1 MQRVLT
7 PDKTVSGL
15 SNPLIELLRTRLP
28 GMVIGWRVSKSDFR
42 PLRNR
47 DAFGSASRQ
56 TLLISARPA
65 QNIDQII
72 TQDNFQTHSFA
83 NYLTELF
90 APFLAYRCH
99 LLVRPINGLQVPLR
113 SIFYYSLQSIDFEN
127 SPHLRSKERFV
138 SFLIN
143 LFGVFIEA
151 WEVGYRRTTR
161 TGSLDLTSQLFSG
174 RPAC

>member
-72 TQDNFQTHSFA
+72 TQDNS
-83 NYLTELF
+83 
-90 APFLAYRCH
+90 
-99 LLVRPINGLQVPLR
+99 
-113 SIFYYSLQSIDFEN
+113 QSHNKSHCRASWITRHN
-127 SPHLRSKERFV
+127 PH
-138 SFLIN
+138 
-143 LFGVFIEA
+143 
-151 WEVGYRRTTR
+151 
-161 TGSLDLTSQLFSG
+161 SG
-174 RPAC
+174 RLSYILFLRNTLEIR